1 MARPAPMKPLI
12 VGNWKMSTSLEDA
25 ERLVGTMLPAL
36 RELGEQADIV
46 LCPPFPWLVE
56 VSRALHGSGVSLG
69 AQNFHYAESGG
80 FTGEVS
86 LRMLKGLIQYAI
98 VGQYERRIFFDE
110 KDGIVKRKLLAALQH
125 GVRPILCVGETA
137 SDLDDGA
144 SGYVVAQQLEAALE
158 DVTIDNRLVI
168 AYEPVWTTI
177 GMIQA
182 PPPSFIGEMC
192 NHIRQTLRDL
202 FPRQATQ
209 DVRIIY
215 GGSVAP
221 RNLDDILAQGNAD
234 GVLTGSASV
243 NAESFVS
250 IARAFASSVLRA
262 PR

>member
-1 MARPAPMKPLI
+1 MTNPLI
-12 VGNWKMSTSLEDA
+12 VGNWKMTTTLDDA
-25 ERLVGTMLPAL
+25 QRLVAAMLPSL
-36 RELGEQADIV
+36 RELSTQADIV
-46 LCPPFPWLVE
+46 LCPPLPWLVD
-56 VSRALHGSGVSLG
+56 VSRAVADSGISLG

-86 LRMLKGLIQYAI
+86 PGMLKGLTQYAL

-125 GVRPILCVGETA
+125 GIKPILCVGETA
-137 SDLDDGA
+137 DALDEGA

-158 DVTIDNRLVI
+158 DVPLDARVAI

-177 GMIQA
+177 GMVQS
-182 PPPSFIGEMC
+182 PPPSYVGEMC

-209 DVRIIY
+209 DVRVIY

-221 RNLDDILAQGNAD
+221 RNLDDILAEGNAD

-243 NAESFVS
+243 NAESFIT
-250 IARAFASSVLRA
+250 IARAFANSALRA
-262 PR
+262 PRVG